1 MTSPADPAT
10 FVSVYT
16 CPQITTLTDVEVAFN
31 NIAYTGTG
39 AVIAFKYE
47 GGSANNYYVGI
58 DNVMVDNIPTCPKPT
73 ALTSSNVTANSLTLS
88 WTAGGNESE
97 WIVEYGI
104 AGFAHG
110 TGTIAQVQGTPTTNI
125 TGLSASSNYDF
136 YVRALCGGGDTSYWS
151 HSYTVSTDCGIVTE
165 LPYADG
171 FDSYGT
177 GTTVYPACWSKI
189 NTYTSGDRPYI
200 NTGGHNSPALM
211 YFFAGTSGTYNIAI
225 TPEFDASIQINTL
238 KAKFWHKGSGT
249 NDRLIVGVM
258 SSITDASTFVPVDTV
273 YVSSPASTWHEC
285 TVLFANY
292 TGQGHFIAFKNE
304 YTTTSAYAYLD
315 DLVISLDSAFIPG
328 ECNVPINL
336 TTSGITSNSADVTWT
351 AGGSETAWNLQYKT
365 GAADWTTVPVTAP
378 TYHFSGLIAQTT
390 YQVRVQAVCS
400 NTENSEW
407 TSVVSFT
414 TQAEG
419 QTCNVPTNLTA
430 TATAY
435 NAADVTWNAGGNEGA
450 WTLQYKAASA
460 TDWNTVTVTVTNC
473 QLTLLTAETE
483 YQVRVQANCY
493 DGIASDWATTSFTTP
508 AVPVDPCDAPTN
520 LQVSNITH
528 NSATASWTPGGNE
541 TAWNI
546 QYKLQSASQWQ
557 EATVQTTT
565 YTIEGLTASS
575 TYDVRV
581 KAICAA
587 DNQSEFVSTT
597 FTTQTVGIDNITLA
611 NSINLMPNP
620 ADNYIEL
627 TINSNVEVKEAVVYN
642 AFGQMIQKVELN
654 DNHARIDLSDMA
666 AGMYFV
672 RVNSDNVSATK
683 KFIKR

>member
-1 MTSPADPAT
+1 LTANT
-10 FVSVYT
+10 QYT
-16 CPQITTLTDVEVAFN
+16 YKAFIFFN
-31 NIAYTGTG
+31 N
-39 AVIAFKYE
+39 
-47 GGSANNYYVGI
+47 
-58 DNVMVDNIPTCPKPT
+58 
-73 ALTSSNVTANSLTLS
+73 
-88 WTAGGNESE
+88 
-97 WIVEYGI
+97 
-104 AGFAHG
+104 
-110 TGTIAQVQGTPTTNI
+110 
-125 TGLSASSNYDF
+125 
-136 YVRALCGGGDTSYWS
+136 
-151 HSYTVSTDCGIVTE
+151 
-165 LPYADG
+165 
-171 FDSYGT
+171 
-177 GTTVYPACWSKI
+177 
-189 NTYTSGDRPYI
+189 
-200 NTGGHNSPALM
+200 
-211 YFFAGTSGTYNIAI
+211 
-225 TPEFDASIQINTL
+225 
-238 KAKFWHKGSGT
+238 
-249 NDRLIVGVM
+249 
-258 SSITDASTFVPVDTV
+258 DTV
-273 YVSSPASTWHEC
+273 YG
-285 TVLFANY
+285 N
-292 TGQGHFIAFKNE
+292 
-304 YTTTSAYAYLD
+304 D
-315 DLVISLDSAFIPG
+315 
-328 ECNVPINL
+328 VP
-336 TTSGITSNSADVTWT
+336 
-351 AGGSETAWNLQYKT
+351 
-365 GAADWTTVPVTAP
+365 
-378 TYHFSGLIAQTT
+378 
-390 YQVRVQAVCS
+390 
-400 NTENSEW
+400 
-407 TSVVSFT
+407 FT
-414 TQAEG
+414 TPEEG
-419 QTCNVPTNLTA
+419 QPTCNTPTNLTA

-435 NAADVTWNAGGNEGA
+435 NAADVTWNAGGSEGA
-450 WTLQYKAASA
+450 WTLQYKADTA
-460 TDWNTVTVTVTNC
+460 TDWNTVTVTVTNY

-557 EATVQTTT
+557 EATVQTTS
-565 YTIEGLTASS
+565 YDIEGLSAAS

-581 KAICAA
+581 KAICSA